1 MGKGQCLKSLTADCD
16 VCSFA
21 VWAQPGTGGLGDC
34 QQVAARK
41 KGQNTVQRQ
50 EIQSTKLANL
60 GTVCVQELVGLMIKL
75 PTRQQTQT
83 PEFLTANVSYV
94 SGG

>member
-1 MGKGQCLKSLTADCD
+1 MGKGQCLKSPTADCD
-16 VCSFA
+16 VCFFA

-34 QQVAARK
+34 QQVAVRK

-50 EIQSTKLANL
+50 EIQSRKLANL
-60 GTVCVQELVGLMIKL
+60 GTVCVQEPEGLMVK
-75 PTRQQTQT
+75 QTPT
-83 PEFLTANVSYV
+83 PEFLTANVRYV